1 MSDRRKTTPAAAPHR
16 FDPSAALRVMYA
28 LQLRP
33 EDRGTLEALCE
44 SVLTLTREA
53 PMIADRIDY
62 GGILDE
68 LDAAVAELRH
78 VSRYLAWVGES
89 DGDALSRAE
98 HRLADSAERI
108 GEQVAALAGELKAAV
123 ATAEAAE

>member
-1 MSDRRKTTPAAAPHR
+1 
-16 FDPSAALRVMYA
+16 
-28 LQLRP
+28 
-33 EDRGTLEALCE
+33 
-44 SVLTLTREA
+44 
-53 PMIADRIDY
+53 MIADRIDY

-108 GEQVAALAGELKAAV
+108 GEQVADWPASLRRPSRSPPPSSRIPLKAQLG
-123 ATAEAAE
+123 